1 MNAHANTRHLVLV
14 DDDTLFLSTLSLN
27 FEDAGY
33 AVEGFP
39 SPRQALTALTERAD
53 APPVDAVILDWQMPE
68 MSGLELLTRLRDAG
82 LTAPALFLT
91 SHDQPMYEEA
101 ALDKGAVDFIDKTRS
116 FSIILKRVSL
126 IVDGLKPTGSEDQAR
141 IGAIPLTHGA
151 LELDRETCRARWRGA
166 DVGLTLSEYKVLNL
180 LTDRSGHD
188 VSYRQIYDC
197 VRGEGFIAGAGPE
210 GYRANVRTMI
220 KRIRQK
226 FRALDQEFDCIANY
240 SGFGYRWLPEGGASL
255 GAKSADLDT
264 PGPATPVSP
273 AAKSAG
279 PASSLMLS
287 PALRRA

>member
-1 MNAHANTRHLVLV
+1 MNAHANARHLVLV

-33 AVEGFP
+33 AVEVYP
-39 SPRQALTALTERAD
+39 SPRQALTALTERTGS
-53 APPVDAVILDWQMPE
+53 PPIDAVILDWQMPE

-82 LTAPALFLT
+82 LTAPTLFLT

-126 IVDGLKPTGSEDQAR
+126 IVDGLKPNGLEDPSR
-141 IGAIPLTHGA
+141 MGAIPITHGA
-151 LELDRETCRARWRGA
+151 LELDRETCRARWRDA
-166 DVGLTLSEYKVLNL
+166 DIGLTLSEYKVLSL

-226 FRALDQEFDCIANY
+226 FRALDHDFDCIANY

-255 GAKSADLDT
+255 VIRSAELDSTPPASAPPSSKS
-264 PGPATPVSP
+264 GS
-273 AAKSAG
+273 
-279 PASSLMLS
+279 ASSLMLS